1 LIFNKIIYIYIKI
14 ENMAQSIIDTYNAKQ
29 QELGVDKISFAAGQQ
44 ARTPYTTDDLKKA
57 DDQVLNAAKFKT
69 GRGGDLPA
77 AKYSDTNPK

>member
-1 LIFNKIIYIYIKI
+1 
-14 ENMAQSIIDTYNAKQ
+14 MAQSIIDTYNAKQ